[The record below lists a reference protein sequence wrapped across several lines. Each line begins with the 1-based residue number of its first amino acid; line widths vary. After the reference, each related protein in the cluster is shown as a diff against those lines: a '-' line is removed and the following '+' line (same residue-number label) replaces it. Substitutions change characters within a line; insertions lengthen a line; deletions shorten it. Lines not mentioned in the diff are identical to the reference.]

1 MLDMLLGVWV
11 GCGAALAQ
19 APAGE
24 ELALGSDAPDEAP
37 PPAAEVAESA
47 LEPIALVIS
56 GGISQGVYLAGQLY
70 VLTEHL
76 KLANQLRLDLEL
88 VERPKGEWEAALAER
103 YRGSEADKRRK
114 YARLRLRRL
123 AARSPDERARL
134 KAALKDRQDVIL
146 TGASAGAVSAL
157 ASVLAL
163 TDPEPL
169 HTPEASPFFTVWM
182 QLGVD
187 QSHDSMDF
195 IPQSEREESWM
206 LSLRTVNGMID
217 DIEARLD
224 DNLRHRHSWR
234 GDIRMGLTTTRLHAR
249 ELPTHKEVKEAF
261 AVEVP
266 TAVPG
271 GADQGVDELRWVR
284 LPCEDGAAHCQE
296 RTPTVSDF
304 PFSFTRLAELVKT
317 SGAFPVA
324 FAPLPIDCATHDNIS
339 FWGTR
344 CSEGEDEFLM
354 LDGGVFDNNP
364 VRLALELTR
373 DFAPGAAAPEPD
385 PDFNIIFPD
394 PDIRARPWE
403 ATPAPPPPPPPATG
417 EAGRTLLAWAAPLVG
432 VAKSQALADY
442 ARDHG
447 LDNVDV
453 LMQRTNPASS
463 YVGAFLGFY
472 DRSIRAWDFYAGMYD
487 AMVFID
493 REWGPKHYA
502 GAAEGPETAAQR
514 TKRQH
519 EEWGALR
526 GDLLPELQGPK
537 AGPLAVESS
546 PRAKAKRAGRAAVE
560 RTTWG
565 GFAQGSYYWR
575 LRDAFDDLYPSL
587 GTGLRGTEDCMRADE
602 LRQARQDRA
611 VEVGSA
617 SWRQAEPWGEH
628 GARSG
633 RPEVPLPCGQP
644 RDLNREQLE
653 KRVGR
658 IVFHHFN
665 PGGEPLSSRQSEVG
679 GVENG
684 DRVDVLESLGTAV
697 CGIYPYVP
705 IDTEESAFF
714 EICGRYQKREHYDD
728 SLDAFDP
735 FRVEPPRRRSVG
747 RDHSMEV
754 QLHRN
759 LEVLTYLS
767 MLRQVDHLSLETTD
781 CLDAVAQVC
790 DKGSAPDAC
799 RYQQIYGDSPQ
810 CRPRRACWEEF
821 PEYGDGWFLNALN
834 ELHTL
839 DVRGLDQP
847 HVFWFMPFDLNDQ
860 LGDNDSWTEI
870 LRRRM
875 YFEAASFLDRD
886 DMLGFG
892 RAWVGRLGLYPVV
905 GYNPLR
911 AVEFGLGWVGARS
924 HWYTSRPLAHRT
936 KRKGYPEP
944 RFRNTATWFPRLM
957 GGVDVQLGPNT
968 TFQPW
973 TLRGGVPLGIAFD
986 PRRHSRSDPL
996 VGPYLPLA
1004 VEFYAMPYLRGTYEN
1019 PEVSPRFA
1027 NGVRYA
1033 PGVGAGVN
1041 LRFASIVGVGWF
1053 FDLYHLDWDRDPAT
1067 PWTEGELTYPR
1078 FTLSDNRTRFVN
1090 VFSAMEFSVQVTVPS
1105 YRPKSPSSMRH
1116 KDRRAW
1122 RRAVRNQ

>member
-11 GCGAALAQ
+11 SCGAALAQ
-19 APAGE
+19 APE
-24 ELALGSDAPDEAP
+24 PLVEDAVQSSPGEAP
-37 PPAAEVAESA
+37 GAELQRPPPPPPPPPPAEVAESA

-88 VERPKGEWEAALAER
+88 LELPEAEREAALAVR
-103 YRGSEADKRRK
+103 YRGSEGDKRRDH
-114 YARLRLRRL
+114 ARLRLRRL
-123 AARSPDERARL
+123 AERTPSERARL
-134 KAALKDRQDVIL
+134 KTSLKDRQDVIL

-169 HTPEASPFFTVWM
+169 YTPEASPFFTVWM

-195 IPQSEREESWM
+195 IPESEREESWM

-224 DNLRHRHSWR
+224 DNLRNRHSWR

-266 TAVPG
+266 AASTT
-271 GADQGVDELRWVR
+271 GADGGVGDLRWVR
-284 LPCEDGAAHCQE
+284 LPCEDGAAHCKE
-296 RTPTVSDF
+296 RAPTVSGF
-304 PFSFTRLAELVKT
+304 PFSFTQLAELVKT

-324 FAPLPIDCATHDNIS
+324 FAPLPIECSTHDNIS

-344 CSEGEDEFLM
+344 CGEREKEFLM

-373 DFAPGAAAPEPD
+373 DFSSGGGAAQPD

-403 ATPAPPPPPPPATG
+403 AAPPPPPPPPPATG
-417 EAGRTLLAWAAPLVG
+417 KAGRTLLDWAAPLVG

-442 ARDHG
+442 ARAHG

-502 GAAEGPETAAQR
+502 SEPADGAETAAARR
-514 TKRQH
+514 TREH
-519 EEWGALR
+519 SEWALLR
-526 GDLLPELQGPK
+526 ADLLPEKQGPK
-537 AGPLAVESS
+537 GE
-546 PRAKAKRAGRAAVE
+546 AAVVGRSAE
-560 RTTWG
+560 G
-565 GFAQGSYYWR
+565 AFAQGSYYWH
-575 LRDAFDDLYPSL
+575 LRRSFDDLYPSL
-587 GTGLRGTEDCMRADE
+587 ETGPFVEGECADVDQRREQRGAEA
-602 LRQARQDRA
+602 
-611 VEVGSA
+611 A
-617 SWRQAEPWGEH
+617 SP
-628 GARSG
+628 S
-633 RPEVPLPCGQP
+633 VPLPCGAA
-644 RDLNREQLE
+644 RDRNREQVE
-653 KRVGR
+653 TAVGKL
-658 IVFHHFN
+658 VFRHFN
-665 PGGEPLSSRQSEVG
+665 PGDKTVSSRRAETSEG
-679 GVENG
+679 PTEKSQPPSTP
-684 DRVDVLESLGTAV
+684 DLFSDALLSAV

-705 IDTEESAFF
+705 IGTEDQAFF
-714 EICGRYQKREHYDD
+714 ESCAGHQDRASSDEGLEGFNPY
-728 SLDAFDP
+728 
-735 FRVEPPRRRSVG
+735 RVEEPRWLAVG

-767 MLRQVDHLSLETTD
+767 LVRQVDHLSLETAG
-781 CLDAVAQVC
+781 CLAAVDDAC
-790 DKGSAPDAC
+790 GTSSAPDAC
-799 RYQQIYGDSPQ
+799 RHKQLNSDTAD
-810 CRPRRACWEEF
+810 RRVKKACWEEF
-821 PEYGDGWFLNALN
+821 PEYGDAWFLNALN
-834 ELHTL
+834 SLHTL
-839 DVRGLDQP
+839 EHGKDRSKT
-847 HVFWFMPFDLNDQ
+847 HVFTFMPFDLNDQ

-886 DMLGFG
+886 DVMGG
-892 RAWVGRLGLYPVV
+892 YRATGRLALAPVL
-905 GYNPLR
+905 GSNPQWTAR
-911 AVEFGLGWVGARS
+911 FGLGWVGLTRQS
-924 HWYTSRPLAHRT
+924 ITSRPLAPNTRSG
-936 KRKGYPEP
+936 KPREP
-944 RFRNTATWFPRLM
+944 WRNRATWFPRWM
-957 GGVDVQLGPNT
+957 GGVDLQLAPNT

-973 TLRGGVPLGIAFD
+973 TVRGGLPFGVAFD
-986 PRRHSRSDPL
+986 GRRGTRSDPL
-996 VGPYLPLA
+996 LGPYLGFG
-1004 VEFYAMPYLRGTYEN
+1004 VELYAMPYLRGLHGGR
-1019 PEVSPRFA
+1019 SS
-1027 NGVRYA
+1027 A
-1033 PGVGAGVN
+1033 PSEDSAVWFEPGAGAGLN
-1041 LRFASIVGVGWF
+1041 LRLAGIVGVGWF
-1053 FDLYHLDWDRDPAT
+1053 WDVYHLDWDRNPDT
-1067 PWTEGELTYPR
+1067 PWTQGELGLPWRVATSEATAFASFFDP
-1078 FTLSDNRTRFVN
+1078 L
-1090 VFSAMEFSVQVTVPS
+1090 EFSVQVTIPS
-1105 YRPKSPSSMRH
+1105 FPPKSPSSMRF